1 VGAAPSTFRLERSF
15 EERWHDRTADAKA
28 VRGVRHVV
36 GLQRRLRSG
45 TGSALDVVKPS
56 WVGSSLVPDDE
67 GQFIAGVLAAS
78 PSDGEP
84 PSFTQRHR

>member
-1 VGAAPSTFRLERSF
+1 LG
-15 EERWHDRTADAKA
+15 
-28 VRGVRHVV
+28 GVI
-36 GLQRRLRSG
+36 
-45 TGSALDVVKPS
+45 
-56 WVGSSLVPDDE
+56 LVPDDE